1 MTWSGRRL
9 LKVLGVASL
18 AAFVTGAIVWPLAQG
33 YPTLM
38 HLISDGAASISGNI
52 IERRLI
58 PRAGDA
64 PVQDEDS

>member
-1 MTWSGRRL
+1 MYERALGTSTPDE
-9 LKVLGVASL
+9 VL
-18 AAFVTGAIVWPLAQG
+18 
-33 YPTLM
+33 PTLM

-52 IERRLI
+52 IERLLI